1 MSAIVPPLDLIPKLP
16 AKGVNKFATVFD
28 KQIDRLVDQVM
39 KVVQDSTKLPPNLKC
54 NDPSIKQIKDQIA
67 QIQKQIVTIQQLVPK
82 IQTTVSTVK
91 SLIAVAQGIKLTLT
105 VAQLSNPIT
114 APVFI
119 ASQLMLIQD
128 AVLVN
133 AITSLKSLS
142 AIPATLPGKLA
153 PLIPQLVAAA
163 KIVGNACGNE
173 EPPLDIP
180 TISDNG
186 DSSDGSGDSGNNGYD
201 GYDGLGDSSNNS
213 NNGYD
218 GLGDSSNNSNNGYDG
233 LGDRID
239 GIDDVAGYGDALK
252 TEFYTKVNVSEEDL
266 DFRSDTIEQLLS
278 QQRDLLTSI
287 LEAPSKVHQT
297 TAAPIGSL
305 GKLGDYVVDN
315 ANKNMYGPKL
325 ENDSWGQPVKF

>member
-16 AKGVNKFATVFD
+16 AKGVNKFVGVFD

-39 KVVQDSTKLPPNLKC
+39 KVVHDSTKLPPNLKC

-67 QIQKQIVTIQQLVPK
+67 QIQKQIVTIQELVPK
-82 IQTTVSTVK
+82 IQTAVSTVK

-153 PLIPQLVAAA
+153 PLIPQLIAAA
-163 KIVGNACGNE
+163 NIVGNACGNE

-186 DSSDGSGDSGNNGYD
+186 DSGDGDSGDSG
-201 GYDGLGDSSNNS
+201 
-213 NNGYD
+213 
-218 GLGDSSNNSNNGYDG
+218 NNGYDG

-239 GIDDVAGYGDALK
+239 GIDDVTGYGDALK

-297 TAAPIGSL
+297 TAEPTGSL

-315 ANKNMYGPKL
+315 FNKNMYGPKL

>member
-16 AKGVNKFATVFD
+16 AKGVNKFVGVFD

-39 KVVQDSTKLPPNLKC
+39 KVVHDSTKLPPNLKC

-67 QIQKQIVTIQQLVPK
+67 QIQKQIVTIQDLVPK
-82 IQTTVSTVK
+82 IQTAVSTVK

-105 VAQLSNPIT
+105 AAQLSNPIT

-163 KIVGNACGNE
+163 NIVGNACGNE

-186 DSSDGSGDSGNNGYD
+186 DSGDGDSGDSG
-201 GYDGLGDSSNNS
+201 
-213 NNGYD
+213 
-218 GLGDSSNNSNNGYDG
+218 NNGYDG

-297 TAAPIGSL
+297 TAEPSGSL
-305 GKLGDYVVDN
+305 GKLGDYVIDN
-315 ANKNMYGPKL
+315 FNKNMYGPKL

>member
-39 KVVQDSTKLPPNLKC
+39 KVVHDSTKLPPNLKC
-54 NDPSIKQIKDQIA
+54 NDPSIKQIKDQIR

-133 AITSLKSLS
+133 AITSLNSLS

-163 KIVGNACGNE
+163 NIVGNACGNE

-180 TISDNG
+180 TVSDNS
-186 DSSDGSGDSGNNGYD
+186 DSDGGD
-201 GYDGLGDSSNNS
+201 GDSSNNS
-213 NNGYD
+213 
-218 GLGDSSNNSNNGYDG
+218 YDG

-278 QQRDLLTSI
+278 QQRDLLSSI

-297 TAAPIGSL
+297 TAAPAGSL

>member
-16 AKGVNKFATVFD
+16 AKGVNKFVGVFD

-39 KVVQDSTKLPPNLKC
+39 KVVHDSTKLPPNLKC

-67 QIQKQIVTIQQLVPK
+67 QIQKQIVTIQELVPK
-82 IQTTVSTVK
+82 IQTAVSTVK

-133 AITSLKSLS
+133 AITSLTSLS

-153 PLIPQLVAAA
+153 PLIPQLIAAA
-163 KIVGNACGNE
+163 NIVGNACGNE
-173 EPPLDIP
+173 EPPLAIP
-180 TISDNG
+180 TISDDG
-186 DSSDGSGDSGNNGYD
+186 DGD
-201 GYDGLGDSSNNS
+201 GDSSNN
-213 NNGYD
+213 G
-218 GLGDSSNNSNNGYDG
+218 NNGYDG

-297 TAAPIGSL
+297 TAEPSGSL

-315 ANKNMYGPKL
+315 VNKNMYGPKL

>member
-16 AKGVNKFATVFD
+16 AKGVNKFVGVFD

-39 KVVQDSTKLPPNLKC
+39 KVVHDSTKLPPNLKC

-67 QIQKQIVTIQQLVPK
+67 QIQKQIVTIQDLVPK
-82 IQTTVSTVK
+82 IQTAVSTVK

-105 VAQLSNPIT
+105 AAQLSNPIT

-163 KIVGNACGNE
+163 NIVGNACGNE

-186 DSSDGSGDSGNNGYD
+186 DSGNGDSGDSG
-201 GYDGLGDSSNNS
+201 
-213 NNGYD
+213 
-218 GLGDSSNNSNNGYDG
+218 NNGYDG

-239 GIDDVAGYGDALK
+239 GIDNVAGYGDALK

-297 TAAPIGSL
+297 TAEPSGSL
-305 GKLGDYVVDN
+305 GKLGDYVIDN
-315 ANKNMYGPKL
+315 FNKNMYGPKL

>member
-1 MSAIVPPLDLIPKLP
+1 MSAIVPPLDLI
-16 AKGVNKFATVFD
+16 
-28 KQIDRLVDQVM
+28 
-39 KVVQDSTKLPPNLKC
+39 TKLPPNLKC

-67 QIQKQIVTIQQLVPK
+67 QIQKQIVTIQDLVPK
-82 IQTTVSTVK
+82 IQTAVSTVK

-105 VAQLSNPIT
+105 AAQLSNPIT

-163 KIVGNACGNE
+163 NIVGNACGNE

-186 DSSDGSGDSGNNGYD
+186 DSGNGDSGDSG
-201 GYDGLGDSSNNS
+201 
-213 NNGYD
+213 
-218 GLGDSSNNSNNGYDG
+218 NNGYDG

-266 DFRSDTIEQLLS
+266 EFRSDTIEQLLS

-287 LEAPSKVHQT
+287 LEAPSKVYQT
-297 TAAPIGSL
+297 TAKPIGSL
-305 GKLGDYVVDN
+305 GKLGDYVIDN
-315 ANKNMYGPKL
+315 FNKNMYGPKL

>member
-16 AKGVNKFATVFD
+16 AKGVNKFVGVFD

-39 KVVQDSTKLPPNLKC
+39 KVVHDSTKLPPNLKC

-82 IQTTVSTVK
+82 IQTAVSTVK

-105 VAQLSNPIT
+105 AAQLSNPIT

-163 KIVGNACGNE
+163 NIVGNACGNE

-186 DSSDGSGDSGNNGYD
+186 DSGAGDSGDSGNNG
-201 GYDGLGDSSNNS
+201 
-213 NNGYD
+213 
-218 GLGDSSNNSNNGYDG
+218 NNGYDG

-297 TAAPIGSL
+297 TAEPTGSL
-305 GKLGDYVVDN
+305 GKLGDYVIDN
-315 ANKNMYGPKL
+315 FNKNMYGPKL
-325 ENDSWGQPVKF
+325 ENNSWGQPVKF

>member
-1 MSAIVPPLDLIPKLP
+1 
-16 AKGVNKFATVFD
+16 
-28 KQIDRLVDQVM
+28 
-39 KVVQDSTKLPPNLKC
+39 
-54 NDPSIKQIKDQIA
+54 
-67 QIQKQIVTIQQLVPK
+67 
-82 IQTTVSTVK
+82 
-91 SLIAVAQGIKLTLT
+91 
-105 VAQLSNPIT
+105 
-114 APVFI
+114 
-119 ASQLMLIQD
+119 MLIQD

-163 KIVGNACGNE
+163 NIVGNACGNE

-186 DSSDGSGDSGNNGYD
+186 DSGDGDSGDSGNNG
-201 GYDGLGDSSNNS
+201 
-213 NNGYD
+213 
-218 GLGDSSNNSNNGYDG
+218 NNGYDG

-297 TAAPIGSL
+297 TAEPTGSL

-315 ANKNMYGPKL
+315 VNKNMYGPKL

>member
-16 AKGVNKFATVFD
+16 AKGVNKFVGVFD

-39 KVVQDSTKLPPNLKC
+39 KVVHDSTKLPPNLKC

-67 QIQKQIVTIQQLVPK
+67 QIQKQIVTIQDLVPK
-82 IQTTVSTVK
+82 IQTAVSTVK

-105 VAQLSNPIT
+105 AAQLSNPIT

-163 KIVGNACGNE
+163 NIVGNACGNE

-186 DSSDGSGDSGNNGYD
+186 DSGDSGNNG
-201 GYDGLGDSSNNS
+201 
-213 NNGYD
+213 
-218 GLGDSSNNSNNGYDG
+218 NNGYDG

-297 TAAPIGSL
+297 TAEPPGSL

-315 ANKNMYGPKL
+315 FNKNMYGPKL

>member
-16 AKGVNKFATVFD
+16 AKGVNKFVGVFD

-39 KVVQDSTKLPPNLKC
+39 KVVHDSTKLPPNLKC

-67 QIQKQIVTIQQLVPK
+67 QIQKQIVTIQDLVPK
-82 IQTTVSTVK
+82 IQTAVSTVK

-105 VAQLSNPIT
+105 AAQLSNPIT

-153 PLIPQLVAAA
+153 PLIPQLIAAA
-163 KIVGNACGNE
+163 NIVGNACGNE
-173 EPPLDIP
+173 EPPLAIP
-180 TISDNG
+180 TISDDG
-186 DSSDGSGDSGNNGYD
+186 DGDSGNNG
-201 GYDGLGDSSNNS
+201 
-213 NNGYD
+213 
-218 GLGDSSNNSNNGYDG
+218 NNGYDG

-297 TAAPIGSL
+297 TAEPSGSL

-315 ANKNMYGPKL
+315 VNKNMYGPKL

>member
-16 AKGVNKFATVFD
+16 AIGVNKFVGVFD

-39 KVVQDSTKLPPNLKC
+39 KVVHDSTKLPPNLKC

-91 SLIAVAQGIKLTLT
+91 SLITVAQGIKLTLT

-119 ASQLMLIQD
+119 ANQLMLIQD

-163 KIVGNACGNE
+163 NIVGNACGNE
-173 EPPLDIP
+173 EPPLAIP

-186 DSSDGSGDSGNNGYD
+186 DSGSDGDNGDDNGDGNSYN
-201 GYDGLGDSSNNS
+201 GLGD
-213 NNGYD
+213 G
-218 GLGDSSNNSNNGYDG
+218 
-233 LGDRID
+233 ID
-239 GIDDVAGYGDALK
+239 GIDSPSGYNDMLA
-252 TEFYTKVNVSEEDL
+252 TEFYSDINVSEEDL

-297 TAAPIGSL
+297 TAEPTGSL

-315 ANKNMYGPKL
+315 VNKNMYGPKL

>member
-16 AKGVNKFATVFD
+16 AKGVNKFVGVFD

-39 KVVQDSTKLPPNLKC
+39 KVVHDSTKLPPNLKC

-67 QIQKQIVTIQQLVPK
+67 QIQKQIVTIQELVPK
-82 IQTTVSTVK
+82 IQTAVSTVK

-163 KIVGNACGNE
+163 NIVGNACGNE

-186 DSSDGSGDSGNNGYD
+186 DSGDGDSGG
-201 GYDGLGDSSNNS
+201 GDS
-213 NNGYD
+213 G
-218 GLGDSSNNSNNGYDG
+218 NNGYDG

-297 TAAPIGSL
+297 TAEPTGSL

-315 ANKNMYGPKL
+315 VNKNMYGPKL

>member
-16 AKGVNKFATVFD
+16 AKGVNKFVGVFD

-39 KVVQDSTKLPPNLKC
+39 KVVHDSTKLPPNLKC

-82 IQTTVSTVK
+82 IQTAVSTVK

-105 VAQLSNPIT
+105 AAQLSNPIT

-163 KIVGNACGNE
+163 NIVGNACGNE

-186 DSSDGSGDSGNNGYD
+186 DGDGDGDS
-201 GYDGLGDSSNNS
+201 
-213 NNGYD
+213 
-218 GLGDSSNNSNNGYDG
+218 SNNGYDG

-297 TAAPIGSL
+297 TAEPTGSL

-315 ANKNMYGPKL
+315 VNKNMYGPKL

>member
-16 AKGVNKFATVFD
+16 AKGVNKFVGVFD

-39 KVVQDSTKLPPNLKC
+39 KVVHDSTKLPPNLKC

-67 QIQKQIVTIQQLVPK
+67 QIQKQIVTIQELVPK
-82 IQTTVSTVK
+82 IQTAVSTVK

-105 VAQLSNPIT
+105 AAQLSNPIT

-163 KIVGNACGNE
+163 NIVGNACGNE

-186 DSSDGSGDSGNNGYD
+186 DSGDGDSGG
-201 GYDGLGDSSNNS
+201 GDS
-213 NNGYD
+213 G
-218 GLGDSSNNSNNGYDG
+218 NNGYDG

-297 TAAPIGSL
+297 TAEPTGSL

-315 ANKNMYGPKL
+315 VNKNMYGPKL

>member
-16 AKGVNKFATVFD
+16 AKGVNKFVGVFD

-39 KVVQDSTKLPPNLKC
+39 KVVHDSTKLPPNLKC

-67 QIQKQIVTIQQLVPK
+67 QIQKQIVTIQELVPK
-82 IQTTVSTVK
+82 IQTAVSTVK

-133 AITSLKSLS
+133 AITSLTSLS
-142 AIPATLPGKLA
+142 AIPATLPSKLA
-153 PLIPQLVAAA
+153 PLIPQLIAAA
-163 KIVGNACGNE
+163 NIVGNACGNE
-173 EPPLDIP
+173 EPPLAIP
-180 TISDNG
+180 TISDDG
-186 DSSDGSGDSGNNGYD
+186 DGDSGNNG
-201 GYDGLGDSSNNS
+201 
-213 NNGYD
+213 
-218 GLGDSSNNSNNGYDG
+218 NNGYDG

-297 TAAPIGSL
+297 TAEPTGSL

-315 ANKNMYGPKL
+315 VNKNMYGPKL

>member
-16 AKGVNKFATVFD
+16 AKGVNKFVGVFD

-39 KVVQDSTKLPPNLKC
+39 KVVHDSTKLPPNLKC

-67 QIQKQIVTIQQLVPK
+67 QIQKQIVTIQELVPK
-82 IQTTVSTVK
+82 IQTAVSTVK

-133 AITSLKSLS
+133 AITSLTSLS

-163 KIVGNACGNE
+163 NIVGNACGNE

-186 DSSDGSGDSGNNGYD
+186 DGDGDSNNNG
-201 GYDGLGDSSNNS
+201 
-213 NNGYD
+213 
-218 GLGDSSNNSNNGYDG
+218 NNGYDG

-297 TAAPIGSL
+297 TAEPTGSL
-305 GKLGDYVVDN
+305 GKLGDYVIDN
-315 ANKNMYGPKL
+315 FNKNMYGPKL
-325 ENDSWGQPVKF
+325 ENNSWGQPVKF

>member
-16 AKGVNKFATVFD
+16 AKGVNKFVGVFD

-39 KVVQDSTKLPPNLKC
+39 KVVHDSTKLPPNLKC

-67 QIQKQIVTIQQLVPK
+67 QIQKQIVTIQDLVPK
-82 IQTTVSTVK
+82 IQTAVSTVK

-105 VAQLSNPIT
+105 AAQLSNPIT

-163 KIVGNACGNE
+163 NIVGNACGNE

-180 TISDNG
+180 TISG
-186 DSSDGSGDSGNNGYD
+186 DGDGD
-201 GYDGLGDSSNNS
+201 GDSSNT
-213 NNGYD
+213 G
-218 GLGDSSNNSNNGYDG
+218 NNGYDG

-297 TAAPIGSL
+297 TAEPTGSL
-305 GKLGDYVVDN
+305 GKLGDYVIDN
-315 ANKNMYGPKL
+315 VNKNMYGPKL

>member
-16 AKGVNKFATVFD
+16 AKGVNKFVGVFD

-39 KVVQDSTKLPPNLKC
+39 KVVHDSTKLPPNLKC

-133 AITSLKSLS
+133 AITSLNSLS

-163 KIVGNACGNE
+163 NIVGNACGNE

-180 TISDNG
+180 TVSDNG
-186 DSSDGSGDSGNNGYD
+186 DSDGGD
-201 GYDGLGDSSNNS
+201 
-213 NNGYD
+213 
-218 GLGDSSNNSNNGYDG
+218 GDSSNNSNNGYDG

-278 QQRDLLTSI
+278 QQRDLLSSI

-297 TAAPIGSL
+297 TAAPAGSL
-305 GKLGDYVVDN
+305 GKLGDYVIDN

>member
-16 AKGVNKFATVFD
+16 AKGVNKFVGVFD

-39 KVVQDSTKLPPNLKC
+39 KVVHDSTKLPPNLKC

-67 QIQKQIVTIQQLVPK
+67 QIQKQIVTIQELVPK
-82 IQTTVSTVK
+82 IQTAVSTVK

-105 VAQLSNPIT
+105 AAQLSNPIT

-163 KIVGNACGNE
+163 NIVGNACGNE

-186 DSSDGSGDSGNNGYD
+186 DSGDGDSGG
-201 GYDGLGDSSNNS
+201 GDS
-213 NNGYD
+213 G
-218 GLGDSSNNSNNGYDG
+218 NNGYDG

-297 TAAPIGSL
+297 TAEPTGSL
-305 GKLGDYVVDN
+305 GKLGDYVIDN
-315 ANKNMYGPKL
+315 VNKNMYGPKL

>member
-16 AKGVNKFATVFD
+16 ANGVNKFVGVFD

-39 KVVQDSTKLPPNLKC
+39 KVVHDSTKLPPNLKC

-82 IQTTVSTVK
+82 IQTAVSTVK

-163 KIVGNACGNE
+163 NIVGNACGNE

-186 DSSDGSGDSGNNGYD
+186 DSGDGDSGDSGNNGT
-201 GYDGLGDSSNNS
+201 
-213 NNGYD
+213 
-218 GLGDSSNNSNNGYDG
+218 NGYDG

-239 GIDDVAGYGDALK
+239 GIDDVAGYSDALK

-297 TAAPIGSL
+297 TAEPTGSL

-315 ANKNMYGPKL
+315 FNKNMYGPKL

>member
-16 AKGVNKFATVFD
+16 AKGVNKFVGVFD

-39 KVVQDSTKLPPNLKC
+39 KVVHDSTKLPPNLKC

-67 QIQKQIVTIQQLVPK
+67 QIQKQIVTIQELVPK
-82 IQTTVSTVK
+82 IQTAVSTVK

-163 KIVGNACGNE
+163 NIVGNACGNE

-186 DSSDGSGDSGNNGYD
+186 DSGAGDSGDSGNNG
-201 GYDGLGDSSNNS
+201 
-213 NNGYD
+213 
-218 GLGDSSNNSNNGYDG
+218 NNGYDG

-297 TAAPIGSL
+297 TAEPTGSL
-305 GKLGDYVVDN
+305 GKLGDYVIDN
-315 ANKNMYGPKL
+315 VNKNMYGPKL
-325 ENDSWGQPVKF
+325 ENNSWGQPVKF

>member
-16 AKGVNKFATVFD
+16 AKGVNKFVGVFD

-39 KVVQDSTKLPPNLKC
+39 KVVIDSTKLPPNLKC
-54 NDPSIKQIKDQIA
+54 NDPSIKKIKDQIA
-67 QIQKQIVTIQQLVPK
+67 QIQKQIVTIQELVPK
-82 IQTTVSTVK
+82 IQTAVSTVK

-105 VAQLSNPIT
+105 AAQLANPIT

-133 AITSLKSLS
+133 AITSLTSLS

-163 KIVGNACGNE
+163 NIVGNACGNE
-173 EPPLDIP
+173 EPPINIP
-180 TISDNG
+180 TVSDNG
-186 DSSDGSGDSGNNGYD
+186 DSSGDGDGDGD
-201 GYDGLGDSSNNS
+201 GGDGENSYDGLGD
-213 NNGYD
+213 G
-218 GLGDSSNNSNNGYDG
+218 
-233 LGDRID
+233 ID
-239 GIDDVAGYGDALK
+239 GIDPPSGYNDMLS
-252 TEFYTKVNVSEEDL
+252 TEFYTKVNVSQEDL

-278 QQRDLLTSI
+278 QQQELLSSI
-287 LEAPSKVHQT
+287 LEAPSKVYFT
-297 TAAPIGSL
+297 EAEPTGSL

-315 ANKNMYGPKL
+315 VNKTMYGPKL
-325 ENDSWGQPVKF
+325 ENNSWGQPVKF

>member
-16 AKGVNKFATVFD
+16 AKGVNKFVGVFD

-39 KVVQDSTKLPPNLKC
+39 KVVHDSTKLPPNLKC

-67 QIQKQIVTIQQLVPK
+67 QIQKQIVTIQELVPK
-82 IQTTVSTVK
+82 IQTAVSTVK

-133 AITSLKSLS
+133 AITSLTSLS
-142 AIPATLPGKLA
+142 AIPATLPSKLA
-153 PLIPQLVAAA
+153 PLIPQLIAAA
-163 KIVGNACGNE
+163 NIVGNACGNE
-173 EPPLDIP
+173 EPPLAIP
-180 TISDNG
+180 TISGDGDGDG
-186 DSSDGSGDSGNNGYD
+186 DS
-201 GYDGLGDSSNNS
+201 
-213 NNGYD
+213 
-218 GLGDSSNNSNNGYDG
+218 SNNGYDG

-297 TAAPIGSL
+297 TAEPSGSL

-315 ANKNMYGPKL
+315 VNKNMYGPKL

>member
-16 AKGVNKFATVFD
+16 AKGVNKFVGVFD

-39 KVVQDSTKLPPNLKC
+39 KVVHDSTKLPPNLKC

-133 AITSLKSLS
+133 AITSLNSLS

-163 KIVGNACGNE
+163 NIVGNACGNE

-180 TISDNG
+180 TVSDNG
-186 DSSDGSGDSGNNGYD
+186 DSDGGD
-201 GYDGLGDSSNNS
+201 
-213 NNGYD
+213 
-218 GLGDSSNNSNNGYDG
+218 GDSSNNSNNGYDG

-278 QQRDLLTSI
+278 QQRDLLSSI
-287 LEAPSKVHQT
+287 LEAPSKVYFT
-297 TAAPIGSL
+297 DVEPTGSL

-315 ANKNMYGPKL
+315 SNKNMYGPKL

>member
-16 AKGVNKFATVFD
+16 AKGVNKFVGVFD

-39 KVVQDSTKLPPNLKC
+39 KVVHDSTKLPPNLKC

-67 QIQKQIVTIQQLVPK
+67 QIQKQIVTIQDLVPK
-82 IQTTVSTVK
+82 IQTAVSTVK

-105 VAQLSNPIT
+105 AAQLSNPIT

-163 KIVGNACGNE
+163 NIVGNACGNE

-186 DSSDGSGDSGNNGYD
+186 DSGDGDSGDSG
-201 GYDGLGDSSNNS
+201 
-213 NNGYD
+213 
-218 GLGDSSNNSNNGYDG
+218 NNGYDG

-239 GIDDVAGYGDALK
+239 GIDDVTGYGDALK

-297 TAAPIGSL
+297 TAEPTGSL

-315 ANKNMYGPKL
+315 FNKNMYGPKL

>member
-16 AKGVNKFATVFD
+16 AKGVNKFVGVFD
-28 KQIDRLVDQVM
+28 KQTDRLVDQVM
-39 KVVQDSTKLPPNLKC
+39 KVVHDSTKLPPNLKC

-67 QIQKQIVTIQQLVPK
+67 QIQKQIVTIQELVPK
-82 IQTTVSTVK
+82 IQTAVSTVK

-105 VAQLSNPIT
+105 AAQLSNPIT

-142 AIPATLPGKLA
+142 TIPATLPGKLA

-163 KIVGNACGNE
+163 NIVSNACGNE

-180 TISDNG
+180 TISSNG
-186 DSSDGSGDSGNNGYD
+186 DSEDGD
-201 GYDGLGDSSNNS
+201 GGDSSI
-213 NNGYD
+213 
-218 GLGDSSNNSNNGYDG
+218 NGYDG

-266 DFRSDTIEQLLS
+266 EFRSDTIEQLLS

-287 LEAPSKVHQT
+287 LEAPSKVYQT
-297 TAAPIGSL
+297 TAKPIGSL
-305 GKLGDYVVDN
+305 GKLGDYVIDN
-315 ANKNMYGPKL
+315 VNKNMYGPKL

>member
-16 AKGVNKFATVFD
+16 AKGVNKFVGVFD
-28 KQIDRLVDQVM
+28 KQTDRLVDQVM
-39 KVVQDSTKLPPNLKC
+39 KVVHDSTKLPPNLKC

-67 QIQKQIVTIQQLVPK
+67 QIQKQIVTIQELVPK
-82 IQTTVSTVK
+82 IQTAVSTVK

-105 VAQLSNPIT
+105 AAQLSNPIT

-142 AIPATLPGKLA
+142 TIPATLPGKLA

-163 KIVGNACGNE
+163 NIVSNACGNE

-186 DSSDGSGDSGNNGYD
+186 DSSDGNGDSGDSGNNG
-201 GYDGLGDSSNNS
+201 NNG

-218 GLGDSSNNSNNGYDG
+218 GLGDQ
-233 LGDRID
+233 ID
-239 GIDDVAGYGDALK
+239 GIDDVTGYGDALK

-266 DFRSDTIEQLLS
+266 EFRPDTIQQLLS

-287 LEAPSKVHQT
+287 LEAPSKVHYT
-297 TAAPIGSL
+297 MAEPTGSL

-315 ANKNMYGPKL
+315 FNKNMYGPKL

>member
-16 AKGVNKFATVFD
+16 AKGVNKFVGVFD

-39 KVVQDSTKLPPNLKC
+39 KVVHDSTKLPPNLKC

-67 QIQKQIVTIQQLVPK
+67 QIQKQIVTIQELVPK
-82 IQTTVSTVK
+82 IQTAVSTVK

-105 VAQLSNPIT
+105 AAQLSNPIT

-163 KIVGNACGNE
+163 NIVGNACGNE

-186 DSSDGSGDSGNNGYD
+186 DSGDGDSGG
-201 GYDGLGDSSNNS
+201 GDS
-213 NNGYD
+213 G
-218 GLGDSSNNSNNGYDG
+218 NNGYDG

-297 TAAPIGSL
+297 TAEPTGSL
-305 GKLGDYVVDN
+305 GKLGDYVIDN
-315 ANKNMYGPKL
+315 FNKNMYGPKL

>member
-16 AKGVNKFATVFD
+16 AKGVNKFVGVFD

-39 KVVQDSTKLPPNLKC
+39 KVVHDSTKLPPNLKC

-67 QIQKQIVTIQQLVPK
+67 QIQKQIVTIQELVPK
-82 IQTTVSTVK
+82 IQTAVSTVK

-133 AITSLKSLS
+133 AITSLTSLS

-153 PLIPQLVAAA
+153 PLIPQLIAAA
-163 KIVGNACGNE
+163 NIVGNACGNE
-173 EPPLDIP
+173 EPPLAIP
-180 TISDNG
+180 TISDDG
-186 DSSDGSGDSGNNGYD
+186 DGDGD
-201 GYDGLGDSSNNS
+201 GDSSNN
-213 NNGYD
+213 G
-218 GLGDSSNNSNNGYDG
+218 NNGYDG

-297 TAAPIGSL
+297 TAEPSGSL

-315 ANKNMYGPKL
+315 VNKNMYGPKL

>member
-16 AKGVNKFATVFD
+16 AKGVNKFVGVFD

-39 KVVQDSTKLPPNLKC
+39 KVVHDSTKLPPNLKC

-67 QIQKQIVTIQQLVPK
+67 QIQKQIVTIQDLVPK
-82 IQTTVSTVK
+82 IQTAVSTVK

-105 VAQLSNPIT
+105 AAQLSNPIT

-163 KIVGNACGNE
+163 NIVGNACGNE

-186 DSSDGSGDSGNNGYD
+186 DSGDGDSG
-201 GYDGLGDSSNNS
+201 
-213 NNGYD
+213 
-218 GLGDSSNNSNNGYDG
+218 NNGYDG

-297 TAAPIGSL
+297 TAEPSGSL
-305 GKLGDYVVDN
+305 GKLGDYVIDN
-315 ANKNMYGPKL
+315 FNKNMYGPKL

>member
-16 AKGVNKFATVFD
+16 AKGVNKFVGVFD

-39 KVVQDSTKLPPNLKC
+39 KVVHDSTKLPPNLKC
-54 NDPSIKQIKDQIA
+54 NDPSIKKIKDQIA
-67 QIQKQIVTIQQLVPK
+67 QIQKQIVTIQELVPK
-82 IQTTVSTVK
+82 IQTAVSTIK

-105 VAQLSNPIT
+105 AAQLANPIT

-133 AITSLKSLS
+133 AITSLTSLS

-163 KIVGNACGNE
+163 NIVGNACGNE

-180 TISDNG
+180 TVSDNG
-186 DSSDGSGDSGNNGYD
+186 DSDGSD
-201 GYDGLGDSSNNS
+201 
-213 NNGYD
+213 
-218 GLGDSSNNSNNGYDG
+218 GDSSNNSNNGYDG

-278 QQRDLLTSI
+278 QQRDLLSSI
-287 LEAPSKVHQT
+287 LEAPSKVYFT
-297 TAAPIGSL
+297 DVEPTGSL

-315 ANKNMYGPKL
+315 SNKNIYGPKL

>member
-16 AKGVNKFATVFD
+16 AKGVNKFVGVFD
-28 KQIDRLVDQVM
+28 KQTDRLVDQVM
-39 KVVQDSTKLPPNLKC
+39 KVVHDSTKLPPNLKC

-67 QIQKQIVTIQQLVPK
+67 QIQKQIVTIQDLVPK
-82 IQTTVSTVK
+82 IQTAVSTVK

-105 VAQLSNPIT
+105 AAQLSNPIT

-163 KIVGNACGNE
+163 NIVGNACGNE

-186 DSSDGSGDSGNNGYD
+186 DSSDGNGDSGDSGNNG
-201 GYDGLGDSSNNS
+201 
-213 NNGYD
+213 
-218 GLGDSSNNSNNGYDG
+218 NNGYDG

-266 DFRSDTIEQLLS
+266 EFRSDTIEQLLS

-287 LEAPSKVHQT
+287 LEAPSKVYQT
-297 TAAPIGSL
+297 TAKPIGSL
-305 GKLGDYVVDN
+305 GKLGDYVIDN
-315 ANKNMYGPKL
+315 VNKNMYGPKL

>member
-16 AKGVNKFATVFD
+16 AKGVNKFVGVFD

-39 KVVQDSTKLPPNLKC
+39 KVVHDSTKLPPNLKC

-67 QIQKQIVTIQQLVPK
+67 QIQKQIVTIQDLVPK
-82 IQTTVSTVK
+82 IQTAVSTVK

-105 VAQLSNPIT
+105 AAQLSNPIT

-163 KIVGNACGNE
+163 NIVGNACGNE

-186 DSSDGSGDSGNNGYD
+186 DSGDGDSGDSG
-201 GYDGLGDSSNNS
+201 
-213 NNGYD
+213 
-218 GLGDSSNNSNNGYDG
+218 NNGYDG

-239 GIDDVAGYGDALK
+239 GIDDVTGYGDALK

-297 TAAPIGSL
+297 TAEPPGSL

-315 ANKNMYGPKL
+315 FNKNMYGPKL

>member
-16 AKGVNKFATVFD
+16 AKGVNKFVGVFD

-39 KVVQDSTKLPPNLKC
+39 KVVHDSTKLPPNLKC

-133 AITSLKSLS
+133 AITSLNSLS

-163 KIVGNACGNE
+163 DIVGNACGNE

-180 TISDNG
+180 TVSDNG
-186 DSSDGSGDSGNNGYD
+186 DSDGGD
-201 GYDGLGDSSNNS
+201 GDSSNN
-213 NNGYD
+213 N
-218 GLGDSSNNSNNGYDG
+218 NNSYDG

-278 QQRDLLTSI
+278 QQRDLLSSI

-297 TAAPIGSL
+297 TAAPTGSL
-305 GKLGDYVVDN
+305 GKLGDYVIDN

>member
-16 AKGVNKFATVFD
+16 AKGVNKFVGVFD

-39 KVVQDSTKLPPNLKC
+39 KVVHDSTKLPPNLKC

-67 QIQKQIVTIQQLVPK
+67 QIQKQIVTIQDLVPK

-91 SLIAVAQGIKLTLT
+91 SLITVAQGIKLTLT

-142 AIPATLPGKLA
+142 AIPATLPSKLA

-163 KIVGNACGNE
+163 NIVGNACGNE

-186 DSSDGSGDSGNNGYD
+186 DSGDGDSGDSG
-201 GYDGLGDSSNNS
+201 
-213 NNGYD
+213 
-218 GLGDSSNNSNNGYDG
+218 NNGYDG

-297 TAAPIGSL
+297 TAEPTGSL
-305 GKLGDYVVDN
+305 GKLGDYVIDN
-315 ANKNMYGPKL
+315 VNKNMYGPKL

>member
-16 AKGVNKFATVFD
+16 AKGVNKFVGVFD

-39 KVVQDSTKLPPNLKC
+39 KVVHDSTKLPPNLKC

-82 IQTTVSTVK
+82 IQTAVSTVK

-105 VAQLSNPIT
+105 AAQLSNPIT

-163 KIVGNACGNE
+163 NIVGNACGNE

-186 DSSDGSGDSGNNGYD
+186 DGD
-201 GYDGLGDSSNNS
+201 GDSSNN
-213 NNGYD
+213 G
-218 GLGDSSNNSNNGYDG
+218 NNGYDG

-297 TAAPIGSL
+297 TAPPTGSL
-305 GKLGDYVVDN
+305 GKLGDYVIDN
-315 ANKNMYGPKL
+315 FNKNMYGPKL